1 MKYLPISKLEPNT
14 FLARDVILPNGKI
27 LLKQGAK
34 LDAYYID
41 TIRKYDIESVCI
53 ASEDELKKPMLTD
66 EELQVLKLVARDRK
80 KNLFKYAL
88 IDSKMKELYEAI
100 IMHTVWEMSREK

>member
-1 MKYLPISKLEPNT
+1 MKYIPISKLEPDT

-34 LDAYYID
+34 LDTYYIE

-53 ASEDELKKPMLTD
+53 ASEEELKKPGVTD
-66 EELQVLKLVARDRK
+66 EEFQMLKQLARDRK
-80 KNLFKYAL
+80 KVIFKYAL

-100 IMHTVWEMSREK
+100 ILHTAWEMSREE